1 MRIKICQINSIVGD
15 IQNNKSKILKYYNQ
29 AVEENVDIVIFP
41 ELTLCGYPPLDLVE
55 KQEFIKALELA
66 SNEIAAHTNKN
77 TALIFGTITSNANDI
92 GAIAYNSAV
101 LCFDGKIQFTQHKSL
116 IPYYDVFDEIRYF
129 EPSKDNFV
137 FRFKDKNL
145 GITICE
151 DIWNDPQYWSKR
163 RYHTEPI
170 ENLIKQNAD
179 ILLNLSASPY
189 SYGKRVLR
197 KDMLK
202 AISQKYQIPLVYCC
216 YVGAQTE
223 LIFDGA
229 SMCFDANGKLAMLGK
244 FYQEDSFIFDTDKS
258 YNDII
263 DVERSYEEEII
274 EALKLGIDDYAKKLN
289 FKNALVGLSGGIDSA
304 LVTYLATEVFGN
316 DNVSV
321 VMMPSKYSSEGSIK
335 DSLKLIENLGI
346 KSHHIISI
354 QEIFDI
360 SLNQLKDVFDG
371 TNANVAEEN
380 LQSRIRG
387 LLLMAISNK
396 FGHLLLTT
404 GNKSEIATGYA
415 TLYGDMCGALAVIGD
430 IYKTQV
436 YQICNYI
443 NREREIIPIE
453 IINKA
458 PSAELRYNQKD
469 QDTLPPYELLD
480 KILKFYLEDNLECNE
495 ISKIIGDR
503 EVVKYVLSLVDKNEF
518 KRKQAAPILRVT
530 SKAFGIGRRYPIIQN
545 WRNYIN
551 NLEL

>member
-1 MRIKICQINSIVGD
+1 MKIKVCQINSIIGD
-15 IQNNKSKILKYYNQ
+15 IESNKNKIIQHYYD
-29 AVEENVDIVIFP
+29 ATKEKVDLVIFP
-41 ELTLCGYPPLDLVE
+41 ELSLCGYPPLDLVE
-55 KQEFIKALELA
+55 KNEFIKALALA
-66 SNEIAAHTNKN
+66 SNEIASKTNKE
-77 TALIFGTITSNANDI
+77 TALLFGTITTNLNDI

-101 LCFDGKIQFTQHKSL
+101 LCYDGKIQFTQFKSL

-129 EPSKDNFV
+129 EPSANNYV
-137 FRFKDKNL
+137 TSFKGVNL

-163 RYHTEPI
+163 RYHTEPV
-170 ENLIKQNAD
+170 ESLIKQNVD
-179 ILLNLSASPY
+179 IILNISASPY
-189 SYGKRVLR
+189 SYGKRALR
-197 KDMLK
+197 KDMLQ
-202 AISQKYQIPLVYCC
+202 AISQRYNIPIVYCC

-229 SMCFDANGKLAMLGK
+229 SMCFDKSGKLVKLGNI
-244 FYQEDSFIFDTDKS
+244 YHEDSFVFDTDANYSKIV
-258 YNDII
+258 N
-263 DVERSYEEEII
+263 VESDYEDEILQ
-274 EALKLGIDDYAKKLN
+274 ALKLGIKDYAQKLGFKK
-289 FKNALVGLSGGIDSA
+289 ALIGLSGGIDSA
-304 LVTYLATEVFGN
+304 LVTYLAVEVFGS

-321 VMMPSKYSSEGSIK
+321 VMMPSKYSSQGSIK
-335 DSLKLIENLGI
+335 DSLKLIENLNI
-346 KSHHIISI
+346 QSNHIISI
-354 QEIFDI
+354 QDIFDTT
-360 SLNQLKDVFDG
+360 LLQLKDIFEG
-371 TNANVAEEN
+371 TQPNVAEEN

-430 IYKTQV
+430 LYKTDV
-436 YQICNYI
+436 YKICNYI
-443 NREREIIPIE
+443 NKEKEIIPNE
-453 IINKA
+453 IITKA

-469 QDTLPPYELLD
+469 QDTLPPYDLLD
-480 KILKFYLEDNLECNE
+480 NILKMYLEDNLECNE
-495 ISKIIGDR
+495 ISKIIGNR

-551 NLEL
+551 NKEL